1 MLSVCSFTPIY
12 GRLCN
17 IIGRQAS
24 MQLALAIFT
33 TGTVL
38 CAIAP
43 NMWFLIFARV
53 VAGLGGGGISTGK
66 HAIRFGNQEPR
77 VVLS

>member
-24 MQLALAIFT
+24 MQLAVGIFSKWS
-33 TGTVL
+33 VL
-38 CAIAP
+38 
-43 NMWFLIFARV
+43 LY
-53 VAGLGGGGISTGK
+53 LT
-66 HAIRFGNQEPR
+66 
-77 VVLS
+77 

>member
-66 HAIRFGNQEPR
+66 HGIRSGHQETR
-77 VVLS
+77 AVLC